1 MLLHVMKSVEEAC
14 LLALELEPSFRAP
27 LDRRLTS
34 IARKRFS
41 RCHHAYQCL
50 IKCPECDGIGHY
62 DFQWP
67 TKSLHTEI
75 VHINDI
81 DHSRINEM
89 SSFLTRV
96 LMISI
101 SYWSL
106 LRPQLMRSRLLRM
119 VLVILSMHQQSL
131 AYLQNVKVFPPLG
144 YRAMD

>member
-1 MLLHVMKSVEEAC
+1 MLLHVMKSVEEAF

-67 TKSLHTEI
+67 TKSLHTET

-81 DHSRINEM
+81 DHSRINEDV
-89 SSFLTRV
+89 FILNEGTND
-96 LMISI
+96 LDKLLESI
-101 SYWSL
+101 AS
-106 LRPQLMRSRLLRM
+106 
-119 VLVILSMHQQSL
+119 VVDEI
-131 AYLQNVKVFPPLG
+131 
-144 YRAMD
+144 